1 MLGMLVLFE
10 QAAHDGTGGAADLLA
25 PVDEPLRRPLEV
37 SAVSGGHV
45 LGHGSEAAGTRAQM
59 GRNALAA
66 MQQLDGV
73 RGDAGVQRL
82 ADQRVR
88 HAIAMLVDLDVVVNM
103 NLDGAELGDLIGNRR
118 QRTQR
123 RGVQCSEGAG
133 AAARQLLER
142 AFVQI
147 LEQRT
152 DCVIHRLD
160 RRKPVMPQASHDP
173 ALDYLDCHFDLG
185 FLASQQLSVMR
196 NVA

>member
-133 AAARQLLER
+133 AAARQLLEGSVIQCGQQRGNR
-142 AFVQI
+142 AIDRV
-147 LEQRT
+147 
-152 DCVIHRLD
+152 HRLETLMAQS
-160 RRKPVMPQASHDP
+160 RHDP
-173 ALDYLDCHFDLG
+173 AFNDLDRNFDLG